1 MSLNAGVEEEEE
13 EEEEETLCDC
23 GGALLF
29 CPKRIQDA
37 NQRNLVVPSVT
48 VL

>member
-1 MSLNAGVEEEEE
+1 MSLNAGEEE

-37 NQRNLVVPSVT
+37 N
-48 VL
+48 